1 MAELSSK
8 PSEGIEKV
16 PFVMRELFVQS
27 GGNNARQRHGV
38 QSQYMRTYAIV
49 ESGFAPL
56 ASGTQEP
63 RASCFNVLA

>member
-1 MAELSSK
+1 
-8 PSEGIEKV
+8 
-16 PFVMRELFVQS
+16 MRELFVQS
-27 GGNNARQRHGV
+27 GGNSARQRHGV
-38 QSQYMRTYAIV
+38 QSQDMRTYAIV